1 MKEVNKYMM
10 KVIMIALLALGL
22 TNCSQSNYK
31 VKQES
36 STESRTLDK
45 VPQWYIN
52 AKVDKGFVFEKD
64 ANLYIYS
71 VGQGNSPDLQLAIEK
86 AMMIAKAE
94 LADKLEG
101 QMNKRT
107 DLYITEVG
115 QDSSKQVVSKIE
127 ETIVNL
133 VRETMIQGYE
143 QWEKAVYE
151 TGDGHYR
158 VYVGLKMGIGDAN
171 RLAKYIAQN
180 ATATIDIDT
189 LAKNA
194 IDSVLT
200 TPKVIITKP
209 DGIKTIET
217 VETQ

>member
-1 MKEVNKYMM
+1 MM

-31 VKQES
+31 VNKEVNK
-36 STESRTLDK
+36 EGRVLDK
-45 VPQWYIN
+45 VPQWYVDATIN
-52 AKVDKGFVFEKD
+52 EGIILNRD
-64 ANLYIYS
+64 ANTFIYS
-71 VGQGNSPDLQLAIEK
+71 VGQGTSPDLQLALEK

-94 LADKLEG
+94 LADKLQG

-115 QDSSKQVVSKIE
+115 QDNSKQVVSKIE
-127 ETIVNL
+127 ETVVNI

-151 TGDGHYR
+151 TANNHYR

-171 RLAKYIAQN
+171 RLADYIAKH
-180 ATATIDIDT
+180 ATSTIDVDT

-194 IDSVLT
+194 IE
-200 TPKVIITKP
+200 KVIITNP
-209 DGIKTIET
+209 DGIPTIEK
-217 VETQ
+217 E

>member
-10 KVIMIALLALGL
+10 KVIIIALLALGL

-31 VKQES
+31 VNKES
-36 STESRTLDK
+36 NKEGRTLDK

-64 ANLYIYS
+64 ADLYIYS

-94 LADKLEG
+94 LADKLQG

-115 QDSSKQVVSKIE
+115 QDGNKQVVSKVE
-127 ETIVNL
+127 ETIVNI
-133 VRETMIQGYE
+133 VRDTMIQGYE
-143 QWEKAVYE
+143 SWEKAVYE
-151 TGDGHYR
+151 TPDGEYR
-158 VYVGLKMGIGDAN
+158 VYVGLKMGVGETN
-171 RLAKYIAQN
+171 KLAEYIAAN
-180 ATATIDIDT
+180 AITAVDVDQ

-194 IDSVLT
+194 IQ
-200 TPKVIITKP
+200 KVMINDLAPVGTKSNP
-209 DGIKTIET
+209 DGIKTT
-217 VETQ
+217 N

>member
-31 VKQES
+31 VNKES
-36 STESRTLDK
+36 NKEGRTLDK

-64 ANLYIYS
+64 AELYIYS

-94 LADKLEG
+94 LADKLQG

-115 QDSSKQVVSKIE
+115 QDGNKQVVSKVE
-127 ETIVNL
+127 ETIVNI
-133 VRETMIQGYE
+133 VRDTMIQGYE
-143 QWEKAVYE
+143 SWEKAVYE
-151 TGDGHYR
+151 TPEGEYR
-158 VYVGLKMGIGDAN
+158 VYVGLKIGVGDAN
-171 RLAKYIAQN
+171 RLADYI
-180 ATATIDIDT
+180 
-189 LAKNA
+189 AKNA
-194 IDSVLT
+194 INTIDVDALAKSAIDDL
-200 TPKVIITKP
+200 VIITKP
-209 DGIKTIET
+209 DGIVT